1 MMGRQNS
8 DQASLFYAFRLDDRV
23 PKDHLLRRI
32 DVFVTAALGGMHA
45 RLKPYYSKIG
55 RPSIDPELMI
65 RMLIIGYCYGLR
77 SERRLTQEVDLHLAY
92 RWFCRLDL
100 DDKVP
105 HHSTFSENRL
115 HRFRES
121 DVFRYVFER
130 IVTACMAAG
139 LVKGE
144 GFAVDASVMEA
155 NASRYHGKAPDE
167 IVWAEPVRQTRA
179 VKEYLAGLEAEAELN
194 PDRKPPKVISPSD
207 PCSAWTAKAN
217 KRVQFGYGLNYLI
230 DIENAVIVDVEATP
244 ARTYDEVAATK
255 SMIERT
261 DKRFGLKPKHLAADT
276 AYGTGKFLGWL
287 IGAGITPHIPV
298 WDKSTREDGTLSRAD
313 SCSSRPS

>member
-1 MMGRQNS
+1 MMGRLNR
-8 DQASLFYAFRLDDRV
+8 DQGSLFYAFRLDDRV
-23 PKDHLLRRI
+23 PQDHLLRRI

-45 RLKPYYSKIG
+45 RLKPYYSEIG

-77 SERRLTQEVDLHLAY
+77 SERRLTQEVDLHLGY
-92 RWFCRLDL
+92 RWFCRFDL
-100 DDKVP
+100 DDEVP

-121 DVFRYVFER
+121 DVFRHLFER

-167 IVWAEPVRQTRA
+167 IVWAESKRQTRA
-179 VKEYLAGLEAEAELN
+179 VKEYLAGLGAETEHN
-194 PDRKPPKVISPSD
+194 PDRKPPKVISP
-207 PCSAWTAKAN
+207 PT
-217 KRVQFGYGLNYLI
+217 R
-230 DIENAVIVDVEATP
+230 P
-244 ARTYDEVAATK
+244 MARA
-255 SMIERT
+255 
-261 DKRFGLKPKHLAADT
+261 
-276 AYGTGKFLGWL
+276 
-287 IGAGITPHIPV
+287 
-298 WDKSTREDGTLSRAD
+298 
-313 SCSSRPS
+313 SSSVG